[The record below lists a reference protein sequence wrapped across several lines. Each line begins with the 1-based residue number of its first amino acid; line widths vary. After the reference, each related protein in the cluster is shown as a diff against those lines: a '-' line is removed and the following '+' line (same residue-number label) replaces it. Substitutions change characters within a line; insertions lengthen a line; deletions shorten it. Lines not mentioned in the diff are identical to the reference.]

1 MQRSALPDPPRSF
14 LVRTLPMRHFR
25 PRRSMLYSPANQLRF
40 LEKAA
45 TLSTDCVVMDLEE
58 TIVPEAKDQA
68 RENVVHALGHYDYGG
83 RERIVR
89 VNRLGSPW
97 LEADLAAVANA
108 GADAVLFPRIESRRD
123 VEDALVALD
132 RAGGDALP
140 IMTMIETPFGVL
152 RAEEI
157 AGASDRIACLVMG
170 TADLT
175 NHLHARPHPERLP
188 LLMSLSLVILAARAH
203 TRSVVDGIQ
212 SNLKDM
218 HTFEYSCRLGRDM
231 GLDGKTLVHPDQLIY
246 CNEAYTPKPAEI
258 AQAKEVIVAFEQAAR
273 EGRGNVVVN
282 GRLIEQMH
290 VVAARRIVALDE
302 SIRAMQQPR

>member
-1 MQRSALPDPPRSF
+1 MKY
-14 LVRTLPMRHFR
+14 FR
-25 PRRSMLYSPANQLRF
+25 PRRSMLYSPANNLRF

-45 TLSTDCVVMDLEE
+45 ALPTDCVVMDLEE
-58 TIVPEAKDQA
+58 TIVPEAKETA
-68 RENVVHALGHYDYGG
+68 RANVVKALKAYAYGQ
-83 RERIVR
+83 REVIVR
-89 VNRLGSPW
+89 VNRIGSPW
-97 LEADLAAVANA
+97 IDADLRAVARG
-108 GADAVLFPRIESRRD
+108 GAHAILFPRIESRQ
-123 VEDALVALD
+123 EALDCIGALD
-132 RAGGDALP
+132 RAGGDGLP
-140 IMTMIETPFGVL
+140 VMMMIETPFGVL
-152 RAEEI
+152 RSEEI

-188 LLMSLSLVILAARAH
+188 LITGLSLVILAARAH
-203 TRSVVDGIQ
+203 GRSVVDGIQ

-246 CNEAYTPKPAEI
+246 CNEAYTPKPAEV
-258 AQAKEVIVAFEQAAR
+258 AQAKEVIGAFEKAAT

-290 VVAARRIVALDE
+290 VVAARRMVALDE
-302 SIRAMQQPR
+302 AIRKMS

>member
-1 MQRSALPDPPRSF
+1 MKY
-14 LVRTLPMRHFR
+14 FR
-25 PRRSMLYSPANQLRF
+25 PRRSMLYSPANNLRF

-45 TLSTDCVVMDLEE
+45 ALPTDCVAMDLEE
-58 TIVPEAKDQA
+58 TIVPEAKEAA
-68 RENVVHALGHYDYGG
+68 RANVVKALKSYDYGQ
-83 RERIVR
+83 REVIVR
-89 VNRLGSPW
+89 VNRIGSPW
-97 LEADLAAVANA
+97 IDADLRAVARG
-108 GADAVLFPRIESRRD
+108 GAHAILFPRIESRQEAID
-123 VEDALVALD
+123 CIGALD
-132 RAGGDALP
+132 RAGGDSLP
-140 IMTMIETPFGVL
+140 VMLMIETPFGVL
-152 RAEEI
+152 RSEEI

-188 LLMSLSLVILAARAH
+188 LITSLSLVILAARAH
-203 TRSVVDGIQ
+203 GRSVVDGIQ

-246 CNEAYTPKPAEI
+246 CNEAYTPKPAEV
-258 AQAKEVIVAFEQAAR
+258 AQAKEVIGAFEKAAT

-290 VVAARRIVALDE
+290 VVAARRMVALDE
-302 SIRAMQQPR
+302 AIRKML

>member
-1 MQRSALPDPPRSF
+1 
-14 LVRTLPMRHFR
+14 
-25 PRRSMLYSPANQLRF
+25 MLYSPANQLRF

-45 TLSTDCVVMDLEE
+45 ALATDCVVMDLEE
-58 TIVPEAKDQA
+58 TIVPEAKEAA
-68 RENVVHALGHYDYGG
+68 RENVVRALGGFDYGG

-97 LEADLAAVANA
+97 LENDLAAVAKA
-108 GADAVLFPRIESRRD
+108 GADTILFPRIESRRD
-123 VEDALVALD
+123 IEDAIAALD
-132 RAGGDALP
+132 RAGGGALP
-140 IMTMIETPFGVL
+140 VMAMIETPFGVL

-203 TRSVVDGIQ
+203 QRSVVDGIQ

-258 AQAKEVIVAFEQAAR
+258 AQAKEVIAAFEQATS

-302 SIRAMQQPR
+302 SIRALHKPR

>member
-1 MQRSALPDPPRSF
+1 MKY
-14 LVRTLPMRHFR
+14 FR

-45 TLSTDCVVMDLEE
+45 QLATDCVVMDLEE

-68 RENVVHALGHYDYGG
+68 RRNTVRALAEFDYGH
-83 RERIVR
+83 REVIVR
-89 VNRLGSPW
+89 VNRVGSAW
-97 LEADLAAVANA
+97 LEHDLAAVAKA
-108 GADAVLFPRIESRRD
+108 GAQAILFPRVESRRD
-123 VEDALVALD
+123 VEEALAALD
-132 RAGGDALP
+132 RAGGHDLP
-140 IMTMIETPFGVL
+140 VMVMIETPFGVL
-152 RAEEI
+152 RSEEI

-203 TRSVVDGIQ
+203 MRSVVDGIQ

-218 HTFEYSCRLGRDM
+218 HTFEYSCRLGRDL

-246 CNEAYTPKPAEI
+246 CNEAYTPKPSEI
-258 AQAKEVIVAFEQAAR
+258 AQAKEVIAAFEQATR

-290 VVAARRIVALDE
+290 VVAAHRIVALDAA
-302 SIRAMQQPR
+302 IHAMQPAKA

>member
-1 MQRSALPDPPRSF
+1 
-14 LVRTLPMRHFR
+14 
-25 PRRSMLYSPANQLRF
+25 MLYSPANNLRF

-45 TLSTDCVVMDLEE
+45 GLPTDCVVMDLEE
-58 TIVPEAKDQA
+58 TIVPEAKDAA
-68 RENVVHALGHYDYGG
+68 RANVVKALQVYKYGS
-83 RERIVR
+83 REVIVR

-97 LEADLAAVANA
+97 IDADLRAVARG
-108 GADAVLFPRIESRRD
+108 GAHAILFPRIESRQ
-123 VEDALVALD
+123 EAAGCIAALD
-132 RAGGDALP
+132 RAGGDTLP
-140 IMTMIETPFGVL
+140 VMLMIETPFGVL
-152 RAEEI
+152 RSEEI
-157 AGASDRIACLVMG
+157 AGASDRICCLVMG

-188 LLMSLSLVILAARAH
+188 LLTSLSLVILAARAH
-203 TRSVVDGIQ
+203 GRSVVDGIQ

-246 CNEAYTPKPAEI
+246 CNEAYTPKPAEV
-258 AQAKEVIVAFEQAAR
+258 AQAKEVIVAFEHAAA
-273 EGRGNVVVN
+273 EGRGNVVVS

-302 SIRAMQQPR
+302 AIRRMA

>member
-1 MQRSALPDPPRSF
+1 M
-14 LVRTLPMRHFR
+14 PMRYFR
-25 PRRSMLYSPANQLRF
+25 PRRSMLYSPANKFRY

-45 TLSTDCVVMDLEE
+45 TLPTDCVVMDLEE
-58 TIVPEAKDQA
+58 TIVPEAKEQA
-68 RENVVHALGHYDYGG
+68 RANVVKALAEHDYGR
-83 RERIVR
+83 REKIVR

-97 LEADLAAVANA
+97 LEADLSAVANS
-108 GADAVLFPRIESRRD
+108 GADAVLFPRVESRRD
-123 VEDALVALD
+123 VEDALAALD
-132 RAGGDALP
+132 RAGGTELP
-140 IMTMIETPFGVL
+140 IMVMIETPFGVL

-157 AGASDRIACLVMG
+157 AGASERIACLVMG

-188 LLMSLSLVILAARAH
+188 LLLSISLVILASRAH
-203 TRSVVDGIQ
+203 NRSVVDGIQ
-212 SNLKDM
+212 SNFKDM

-246 CNEAYTPKPAEI
+246 CNEAYTPKQAEI
-258 AQAKEVIVAFEQAAR
+258 AQAQEVIRSFEQAAR

-290 VVAARRIVALDE
+290 VVAARRMVALGE
-302 SIRAMQQPR
+302 AIRQMQTPAAA

>member
-1 MQRSALPDPPRSF
+1 
-14 LVRTLPMRHFR
+14 
-25 PRRSMLYSPANQLRF
+25 MLYSPANSLRF
-40 LEKAA
+40 LQKAA
-45 TLSTDCVVMDLEE
+45 GLPTDCVVMDLEE
-58 TIVPEAKDQA
+58 TIVPEAKDLA
-68 RENVVHALGHYDYGG
+68 RTNVTKALAQYSYGH
-83 RERIVR
+83 REVIVR

-97 LEADLAAVANA
+97 VEADLAAVAKA
-108 GADAVLFPRIESRRD
+108 GAQAILFPRIESRQEVLD
-123 VEDALVALD
+123 CIAGLD
-132 RAGGDALP
+132 RAGGGSLP
-140 IMTMIETPFGVL
+140 VMVMIETPFGVL

-203 TRSVVDGIQ
+203 NRSVVDGIQ

-258 AQAKEVIVAFEQAAR
+258 AQAKEVIVAFEQATR

-290 VVAARRIVALDE
+290 VVAARRIVALAE
-302 SIRAMQQPR
+302 AIRAMETA

>member
-1 MQRSALPDPPRSF
+1 
-14 LVRTLPMRHFR
+14 
-25 PRRSMLYSPANQLRF
+25 MLYSPANRLRY

-45 TLSTDCVVMDLEE
+45 TLATDCVVMDLEE
-58 TIVPEAKDQA
+58 TIVPEAKELA
-68 RENVVHALGHYDYGG
+68 RANAVLALREYDYGW

-89 VNRLGSPW
+89 VNRIGSPW
-97 LEADLAAVANA
+97 FEADLAAVAST
-108 GADAVLFPRIESRRD
+108 GADAVLFPRIESRHD
-123 VEDALVALD
+123 VTAALAALD
-132 RAGGDALP
+132 RAGAGALP
-140 IMTMIETPFGVL
+140 IMVMIETPFGVL

-188 LLMSLSLVILAARAH
+188 LLHSISMVILAARAH
-203 TRSVVDGIQ
+203 MRWVVDGIQ
-212 SNLKDM
+212 SNLQDM
-218 HTFEYSCRLGRDM
+218 HTFEYSCRLGRDL

-246 CNEAYTPKPAEI
+246 CNEAYTPKSVEV
-258 AQAKEVIVAFEQAAR
+258 AQANEVIEAFQQAAR

-302 SIRAMQQPR
+302 AIRSAQGR

>member
-1 MQRSALPDPPRSF
+1 
-14 LVRTLPMRHFR
+14 
-25 PRRSMLYSPANQLRF
+25 MLYSPANSPRF
-40 LEKAA
+40 LQKAA
-45 TLSTDCVVMDLEE
+45 ELATDCVVMDLEE
-58 TIVPEAKDQA
+58 TIVPEGKDAA
-68 RENVVHALGHYDYGG
+68 RANVTKALAQYDYGY
-83 RERIVR
+83 REVIVR
-89 VNRLGSPW
+89 VNRLGSQW
-97 LEADLAAVANA
+97 VEADLAAVAKA
-108 GADAVLFPRIESRRD
+108 RPGAVLFPRIESAREVLD
-123 VEDALVALD
+123 CIAGLD
-132 RAGGDALP
+132 RAGGERLP
-140 IMTMIETPFGVL
+140 VMVMIETPFGVL
-152 RAEEI
+152 HAEEI

-203 TRSVVDGIQ
+203 NRSVVDGIQ

-218 HTFEYSCRLGRDM
+218 HMFEYSCRLGRDM

-258 AQAKEVIVAFEQAAR
+258 AQAKEVIVAFEQATR

-290 VVAARRIVALDE
+290 VVAARRIVALAE
-302 SIRAMQQPR
+302 AIHAMEAA

>member
-1 MQRSALPDPPRSF
+1 MKY
-14 LVRTLPMRHFR
+14 FR
-25 PRRSMLYSPANQLRF
+25 PRRSMLYSPANSLRF

-45 TLSTDCVVMDLEE
+45 GLPTDCVVMDLEE
-58 TIVPEAKDQA
+58 TIVPEAKEAA
-68 RENVVHALGHYDYGG
+68 RANVVKALAAYDYGQ
-83 RERIVR
+83 REVIVR

-97 LEADLAAVANA
+97 LDADLRAVTRG
-108 GADAVLFPRIESRRD
+108 GAQAILFPRIESRQEAVD
-123 VEDALVALD
+123 CIAALD
-132 RAGGDALP
+132 RAGGDTLP
-140 IMTMIETPFGVL
+140 VMVMIETPFGVL

-157 AGASDRIACLVMG
+157 AGASERIACLVMG

-188 LLMSLSLVILAARAH
+188 LLASISLVILAARAH
-203 TRSVVDGIQ
+203 GRSVVDGIQ

-218 HTFEYSCRLGRDM
+218 HTFEYSCRLGRDL
-231 GLDGKTLVHPDQLIY
+231 GLDGKTLVHPDQLVY

-258 AQAKEVIVAFEQAAR
+258 AQAEEVIGAFEKAAA

-290 VVAARRIVALDE
+290 VVAARRIVALDAA
-302 SIRAMQQPR
+302 IRKMS

>member
-1 MQRSALPDPPRSF
+1 MK
-14 LVRTLPMRHFR
+14 HFR
-25 PRRSMLYSPANQLRF
+25 PRRSMLYSPANKLRF

-45 TLSTDCVVMDLEE
+45 TLPTDCVVMDLEE
-58 TIVPEAKDQA
+58 TIVPEAKELA
-68 RENVVHALGHYDYGG
+68 RANVVRALGEYRYGG
-83 RERIVR
+83 REKIVR

-97 LEADLAAVANA
+97 LEADLAAVARA
-108 GADAVLFPRIESRRD
+108 GADTVLFPRVESRRD
-123 VEDALVALD
+123 VEDALAALD
-132 RAGGDALP
+132 RAGGDHLP
-140 IMTMIETPFGVL
+140 VMAMIETPFGVL
-152 RAEEI
+152 RSEEI
-157 AGASDRIACLVMG
+157 AGASHRIACLVMG

-188 LLMSLSLVILAARAH
+188 LLTSISLVILAARAH
-203 TRSVVDGIQ
+203 MRSVVDGIQ

-218 HTFEYSCRLGRDM
+218 HTFEYSCRLGRDL

-258 AQAKEVIVAFEQAAR
+258 AQAKEVIVAFEQATR

-302 SIRAMQQPR
+302 AIRTLQQPR

>member
-1 MQRSALPDPPRSF
+1 MKY
-14 LVRTLPMRHFR
+14 FR
-25 PRRSMLYSPANQLRF
+25 PRRSMLYSPANNLRF

-45 TLSTDCVVMDLEE
+45 ALSTDCVVMDLEE
-58 TIVPEAKDQA
+58 TIVPEAKEAA
-68 RENVVHALGHYDYGG
+68 RANVVKALKAYDYGQ
-83 RERIVR
+83 REVIVR

-97 LEADLAAVANA
+97 IDADLRAVARG
-108 GADAVLFPRIESRRD
+108 GAHAILFPRIESRQEAVD
-123 VEDALVALD
+123 CIAALD
-132 RAGGDALP
+132 RAGGDSLP
-140 IMTMIETPFGVL
+140 VMMMIETPFGVL
-152 RAEEI
+152 RSEEI
-157 AGASDRIACLVMG
+157 AGSSDRIACLVMG

-203 TRSVVDGIQ
+203 GRSVVDGIQ

-231 GLDGKTLVHPDQLIY
+231 GLDGKTLVHPDQLVY

-258 AQAKEVIVAFEQAAR
+258 AQAKEVIGAFEKAAS

-290 VVAARRIVALDE
+290 VVAARRIVSLDE
-302 SIRAMQQPR
+302 AIRKMS

>member
-1 MQRSALPDPPRSF
+1 
-14 LVRTLPMRHFR
+14 
-25 PRRSMLYSPANQLRF
+25 MLYSPAHSLRF

-45 TLSTDCVVMDLEE
+45 GLPTDCVVMDLEE
-58 TIVPEAKDQA
+58 TIVPEAKDLA
-68 RENVVHALGHYDYGG
+68 RTNVTKALAQYSYGH
-83 RERIVR
+83 REVIVR

-97 LEADLAAVANA
+97 VEADLAAVAKA
-108 GADAVLFPRIESRRD
+108 GAQAILFPRIESRQEVLD
-123 VEDALVALD
+123 CIAGLD
-132 RAGGDALP
+132 RAGGGSLP
-140 IMTMIETPFGVL
+140 VMVMIETPFGVL

-203 TRSVVDGIQ
+203 NRSVVDGIQ

-258 AQAKEVIVAFEQAAR
+258 AQAKEVIVAFEQATR

-290 VVAARRIVALDE
+290 VVAARRIVALAE
-302 SIRAMQQPR
+302 AIRAMETA

>member
-1 MQRSALPDPPRSF
+1 
-14 LVRTLPMRHFR
+14 
-25 PRRSMLYSPANQLRF
+25 MLYSPANKLRY

-45 TLSTDCVVMDLEE
+45 TLPTDCVVMDLEE
-58 TIVPEAKDQA
+58 TIVPEAKELA
-68 RENVVHALGHYDYGG
+68 RANAVRALAEFDYAW

-89 VNRLGSPW
+89 VNRVGSPW
-97 LEADLAAVANA
+97 FEADLAAVAKA
-108 GADAVLFPRIESRRD
+108 GADAVLFPHVESRRD
-123 VEDALVALD
+123 VEAALVALD
-132 RAGGDALP
+132 RAGATAMP
-140 IMTMIETPFGVL
+140 VMTMIETPFGVL
-152 RAEEI
+152 RSEEI

-188 LLMSLSLVILAARAH
+188 LLASISLVILAARAH
-203 TRSVVDGIQ
+203 VRSVVDGIQ

-218 HTFEYSCRLGRDM
+218 HTFEYSCRLGRDL

-290 VVAARRIVALDE
+290 VVAARRIVALDQA
-302 SIRAMQQPR
+302 IRTAQQP

>member
-1 MQRSALPDPPRSF
+1 M
-14 LVRTLPMRHFR
+14 PMRHFR
-25 PRRSMLYSPANQLRF
+25 PRRSMLYSPANSLRF
-40 LEKAA
+40 LRKAS
-45 TLSTDCVVMDLEE
+45 TLPTDCVVMDLEE
-58 TIVPEAKDQA
+58 TIVPEAKDAA
-68 RENVVHALGHYDYGG
+68 RANVVKALAEFDYGH
-83 RERIVR
+83 REVIVR

-97 LEADLAAVANA
+97 IEADLAAVAGTRA
-108 GADAVLFPRIESRRD
+108 HAVLFPRIESRAEL
-123 VEDALVALD
+123 VECIAGLD
-132 RAGGDALP
+132 RAGGSRLP
-140 IMTMIETPFGVL
+140 VMAMIETPFGVL

-203 TRSVVDGIQ
+203 NRSVVDGIQ

-258 AQAKEVIVAFEQAAR
+258 AQAKEVITAFEQAAR

-290 VVAARRIVALDE
+290 VVAARRIVALAE
-302 SIRAMQQPR
+302 AIRAMEAA

>member
-1 MQRSALPDPPRSF
+1 
-14 LVRTLPMRHFR
+14 
-25 PRRSMLYSPANQLRF
+25 MLYSPANSLRF
-40 LEKAA
+40 LQKAA
-45 TLSTDCVVMDLEE
+45 GLPTDCVVMDLEE
-58 TIVPEAKDQA
+58 TIVPEAKDLA
-68 RENVVHALGHYDYGG
+68 RTNVTKALAQYSYGH
-83 RERIVR
+83 REVIVR

-97 LEADLAAVANA
+97 VEADLAAVAKA
-108 GADAVLFPRIESRRD
+108 GAQAILFPRIESRQEVLD
-123 VEDALVALD
+123 CIAGLD
-132 RAGGDALP
+132 RAGGGSLP
-140 IMTMIETPFGVL
+140 VMVMIETPFGVL

-203 TRSVVDGIQ
+203 NRSVVDGIQ

-246 CNEAYTPKPAEI
+246 CNEAYTPKPAEV
-258 AQAKEVIVAFEQAAR
+258 AQAKEVIVAFEQATR

-290 VVAARRIVALDE
+290 VVAARRIVALAE
-302 SIRAMQQPR
+302 AIRAMETA

>member
-1 MQRSALPDPPRSF
+1 M
-14 LVRTLPMRHFR
+14 PMRHFR
-25 PRRSMLYSPANQLRF
+25 PRRSMLYSPSNSLRF
-40 LEKAA
+40 LRKAA
-45 TLSTDCVVMDLEE
+45 TLPTDCVVMDLEE
-58 TIVPEAKDQA
+58 TIVPEAKDAA
-68 RENVVHALGHYDYGG
+68 RANVVKALAEFDYGH
-83 RERIVR
+83 REVIVR

-97 LEADLAAVANA
+97 VEADLAAVAGTRA
-108 GADAVLFPRIESRRD
+108 HAVLFPRIESRA
-123 VEDALVALD
+123 ELLECIAGLD
-132 RAGGDALP
+132 RAGGSRLP
-140 IMTMIETPFGVL
+140 VMAMIETPFGVL

-157 AGASDRIACLVMG
+157 AGATDRIACLVMG

-188 LLMSLSLVILAARAH
+188 LLTSLSLVILAARAH
-203 TRSVVDGIQ
+203 NRSVVDGIQ

-258 AQAKEVIVAFEQAAR
+258 AQAKEVISAFEQASR

-290 VVAARRIVALDE
+290 VVAARRIVALAE
-302 SIRAMQQPR
+302 AIRAMEAA